1 MNQSELLQ
9 IGLGRTMTFF
19 GRAGYMVSLSL
30 DSQQAGQPSCEI
42 HIDSPTSI
50 FLHGKVYTTTAEI
63 DDEIPYGLCEYDKK
77 LGLLMDSGR
86 KYILTNISYDQD
98 YLLHLSFSNGLKI
111 RSYSVEAP
119 DAEMW
124 RIFLRHTDDP
134 HMVAYPTGIEME

>member
-1 MNQSELLQ
+1 
-9 IGLGRTMTFF
+9 
-19 GRAGYMVSLSL
+19 
-30 DSQQAGQPSCEI
+30 
-42 HIDSPTSI
+42 
-50 FLHGKVYTTTAEI
+50 
-63 DDEIPYGLCEYDKK
+63 
-77 LGLLMDSGR
+77 MDSGR

-111 RSYSVEAP
+111 RSYPVEAA

>member
-9 IGLGRTMTFF
+9 IGLGRTLTFF

-30 DSQQAGQPSCEI
+30 NSQQAGQPNCEI

-77 LGLLMDSGR
+77 LGLLMDSGHSQ
-86 KYILTNISYDQD
+86 IFPTI
-98 YLLHLSFSNGLKI
+98 KI
-111 RSYSVEAP
+111 
-119 DAEMW
+119 
-124 RIFLRHTDDP
+124 ICCI
-134 HMVAYPTGIEME
+134 YPSATA

>member
-1 MNQSELLQ
+1 
-9 IGLGRTMTFF
+9 
-19 GRAGYMVSLSL
+19 MVSLSL

-50 FLHGKVYTTTAEI
+50 FLHGKVYSTTAEI

-86 KYILTNISYDQD
+86 KYILKKISYDQD

-111 RSYSVEAP
+111 RSYPVEAP